1 MVVDKATSDAA
12 RAEWD
17 LSGLVGFF
25 VSSYEGRYNLAYDR
39 YKLHQ
44 GVEGV
49 RRALARG
56 SNDVVGVRVV
66 KDLEDRVVVG
76 DLSQ

>member
-17 LSGLVGFF
+17 LSGLVGLF

-56 SNDVVGVRVV
+56 SNDVVGIRIMQNF
-66 KDLEDRVVVG
+66 EDRVIVG
-76 DLSQ
+76 DLS

>member
-1 MVVDKATSDAA
+1 MVVDKTTGDAA
-12 RAEWD
+12 WAEWD
-17 LSGLVGFF
+17 LSGLVGLF
-25 VSSYEGRYNLAYDR
+25 VSRYESRYDLAYDR

-49 RRALARG
+49 RRALARS
-56 SNDVVGVRVV
+56 SNDMVGVRVV
-66 KDLEDRVVVG
+66 QNFEDRVIVG